1 MAWVYYDALLAVPP
15 ANLNRSLGGYQPE
28 IPITRESMLN
38 ANGRRRSATR
48 MRMWRVFREFDR
60 TGEERI
66 RAVYEKI
73 DRWSRLALQALSN
86 HELLQHLQD
95 VMNEGVAFAPAS
107 MCANA
112 SAGVWLDMPDKLLEK
127 VVRGRGR
134 ALTAGLMAGSGGVV
148 SADHG
153 FRLYDLARVTQQEEA
168 ARAYLLSEPVDPQGW
183 KDLPPASPFRAAF
196 REFLREFGHRAVYE
210 VDVMTPRWSEDP
222 TYLLDQILA
231 LMTMARY
238 PIQGMRRGAA
248 GRQQRPS

>member
-1 MAWVYYDALLAVPP
+1 
-15 ANLNRSLGGYQPE
+15 
-28 IPITRESMLN
+28 
-38 ANGRRRSATR
+38 
-48 MRMWRVFREFDR
+48 
-60 TGEERI
+60 
-66 RAVYEKI
+66 
-73 DRWSRLALQALSN
+73 
-86 HELLQHLQD
+86 
-95 VMNEGVAFAPAS
+95 MNEGVAFAPP
-107 MCANA
+107 CAQR
-112 SAGVWLDMPDKLLEK
+112 SAGVWLDMPDKLLRRWSDRKPHCRSWRE
-127 VVRGRGR
+127 
-134 ALTAGLMAGSGGVV
+134 AAVV